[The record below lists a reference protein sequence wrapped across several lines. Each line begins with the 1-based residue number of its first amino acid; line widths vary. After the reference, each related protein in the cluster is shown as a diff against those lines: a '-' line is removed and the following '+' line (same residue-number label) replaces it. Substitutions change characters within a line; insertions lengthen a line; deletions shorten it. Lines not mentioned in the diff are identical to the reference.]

1 MAQKNLI
8 VYGKNGKRI
17 GGGAAQLKQIKNYG
31 GWDAYNREVFKAGY
45 EYGWKGASKIT
56 RYSLCCACWIR
67 LSHLNALQKI
77 RMMVTWNLKRCCLM
91 CILNLEIIA

>member
-8 VYGKNGKRI
+8 VYGKYGTLF

-45 EYGWKGASKIT
+45 EYGWKGACSSFMKKMD
-56 RYSLCCACWIR
+56 RS
-67 LSHLNALQKI
+67 SFEK
-77 RMMVTWNLKRCCLM
+77 
-91 CILNLEIIA
+91 

>member
-1 MAQKNLI
+1 MFVIYLSERSFFMAQKNLI

-45 EYGWKGASKIT
+45 EYGWKGACSSFMKKMD
-56 RYSLCCACWIR
+56 RSSFEKQQFR
-67 LSHLNALQKI
+67 LL
-77 RMMVTWNLKRCCLM
+77 
-91 CILNLEIIA
+91 